1 MNRKE
6 ELTILISNL
15 LEKIHSATNEHW
27 STNIDDINYM
37 MQQVDKL
44 STTLRVY
51 QDELR
56 SIK

>member
-15 LEKIHSATNEHW
+15 LEKIHSATNDR

>member
-15 LEKIHSATNEHW
+15 LEKIHSATNKHW
-27 STNIDDINYM
+27 SNDIDDINYM

-56 SIK
+56 NIK

>member
-15 LEKIHSATNEHW
+15 LEKIHSATNER